1 MTRPPLP
8 FLAALAWMPA
18 ENSLQTQA
26 PVYGRSLFELWLSS
40 GFVGPLLALG
50 GCIAVVLALRR
61 WLELRPDRLAP
72 KALQQSL
79 EATLHRGDVE
89 AGLEA
94 ATGSRTVLGELVVA
108 GLLLRRAG
116 LDDMLSNVERAST
129 REALRLGNRVA
140 NLARLG
146 GVVLL
151 VDLFGTTAGLMS
163 TLQVIEILKEPT
175 VSDFVRGILEAL
187 VCAALGLVVAL
198 FCFVAFFWLD
208 ARLTQRCL
216 EVRDIAEEL
225 VREAAEKAH
234 LD

>member
-1 MTRPPLP
+1 MATIRRMAQLTLEGGRRTREPGVIG
-8 FLAALAWMPA
+8 A
-18 ENSLQTQA
+18 E
-26 PVYGRSLFELWLSS
+26 
-40 GFVGPLLALG
+40 
-50 GCIAVVLALRR
+50 
-61 WLELRPDRLAP
+61 LAP
-72 KALQQSL
+72 LSIRLDRWPVGEDRAVLDLLSRPSL
-79 EATLHRGDVE
+79 ADAEKVQ
-89 AGLEA
+89 
-94 ATGSRTVLGELVVA
+94 VL
-108 GLLLRRAG
+108 AG
-116 LDDMLSNVERAST
+116 LDRYFHLLRDTAGYQTRDLIVLHPEVPGLDEMLANVERATT
-129 REALRLGNRVA
+129 RESLRLGNRVA

-225 VREAAEKAH
+225 VR
-234 LD
+234 